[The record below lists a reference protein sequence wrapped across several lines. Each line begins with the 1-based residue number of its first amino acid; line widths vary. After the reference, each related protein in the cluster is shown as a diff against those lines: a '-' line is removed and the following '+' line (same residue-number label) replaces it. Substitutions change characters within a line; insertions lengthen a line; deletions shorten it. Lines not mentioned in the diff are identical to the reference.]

1 MNGNLVNTVNSVHRR
16 SYTAG
21 DLRFAS
27 RRMCG
32 RPRLRAGVGKAP
44 TWLPCASGRSLRPKR
59 RRSSPFPFL
68 CFPGAV
74 AIAPL
79 SFCRR
84 TSARAIAAKRVPAP
98 LVPCASSKPV
108 LVACLHRKL
117 AVRALLPRGRQR
129 PRRECFAVAS
139 VLR

>member
-1 MNGNLVNTVNSVHRR
+1 MANGKIVNTVNSVHRR

-27 RRMCG
+27 WRACG
-32 RPRLRAGVGKAP
+32 RPRLHAGMEKSPA
-44 TWLPCASGRSLRPKR
+44 WLPCASEPLY
-59 RRSSPFPFL
+59 L
-68 CFPGAV
+68 ALAVAV

-84 TSARAIAAKRVPAP
+84 TSAHAIAAKHVPVP
-98 LVPCASSKPV
+98 LVPCASSKLV

-117 AVRALLPRGRQR
+117 AVRALLPRGPQR